1 MPTVALTSNLAWNP
15 LDRLQAFQLVLVST
29 CRSISPTNTILQ
41 RKCQP
46 KPLSSKF
53 RLHCQ
58 LKTEEVQIRRRSP
71 FLESLFLSGDGVVAS
86 REWKTV
92 PDIWRSSAEKFGD
105 RVALVDPYHDPPSTM
120 TYKQQGSEFG
130 LDFGIRNVLAA
141 KCVTGLRRIAKCIG
155 GWVIGSVLTH
165 VWFKISADEQ
175 DVHNRTCHPK
185 YDRQNAIL
193 LTQNMGHTDCL
204 FRQLEQDILDFSEG
218 LRVIGVKPAEKLAFF
233 ADNSCRWLVADQGIM
248 ATGAINVVRG
258 SRSSVEE
265 LLQIYNHSESVA
277 LVVDNP
283 ELFNRIA
290 ETLCSQAAVRF
301 VILVW
306 GDKSCCTSEVLEG
319 LPVYNYKDIIALGH
333 ESRMCLLD
341 SHDARQHYIYEAI
354 SSDDVATIMY
364 TSGTTGSPKG
374 VMLTHK
380 NLLHQINNLWDVV
393 PAEPGDRFLS
403 MLPTWHAYER
413 ASEYFIFTY
422 GIEQVYTTVKYL
434 KEDLQRYQ
442 PNYLVSVPLVLETL
456 YNGIQKQI
464 STSSTARK
472 LVALF
477 FIKISLTYMDI
488 KRIYEIGFLFLYCL
502 MDLAGLQGKCLTKCQ
517 KQCSFLVAAFDWLW
531 ARTISLILWPLH
543 MLAKKL
549 VYNKIQTAIGISKAG
564 ISGGGS
570 LPSHV
575 DRFFEAIDVKV
586 QNGYGLTE
594 SSPVAVCRIPS
605 CNVLGSVGHPIRHT
619 EIRVVDFETGDVLP
633 PGSKGIVEIKGPQV
647 MKGYYKNESATK
659 NALNEGGWLNTGDI
673 GWIAPFH
680 SLGRSRRCSGIV
692 VLEGRA
698 KDTIVLSTG
707 ENVEPSE
714 LEEAAMRSSLI
725 QQIVV
730 IGQDQ
735 RRLGAIIVPN
745 KDEILAT
752 GKMSIIGADTSEL
765 GKENMTALLR
775 EELRKWTSQCSFHIG
790 PILVIDEPFT
800 IDNGLVTP
808 TMKIRRDKVVAQYKL
823 QIENLYK

>member
-1 MPTVALTSNLAWNP
+1 MPTIALTSNLAWNP
-15 LDRLQAFQLVLVST
+15 LDRLQAFQL
-29 CRSISPTNTILQ
+29 
-41 RKCQP
+41 
-46 KPLSSKF
+46 
-53 RLHCQ
+53 
-58 LKTEEVQIRRRSP
+58 TEEMQIRRCSP
-71 FLESLFLSGDGVVAS
+71 FLESLFLSSDGVVAS

-105 RVALVDPYHDPPSTM
+105 LVALVDPYHDPPSTM
-120 TYKQQGSEFG
+120 TYK
-130 LDFGIRNVLAA
+130 
-141 KCVTGLRRIAKCIG
+141 
-155 GWVIGSVLTH
+155 
-165 VWFKISADEQ
+165 
-175 DVHNRTCHPK
+175 
-185 YDRQNAIL
+185 
-193 LTQNMGHTDCL
+193 
-204 FRQLEQDILDFSEG
+204 QLEQDILDFSEG

-283 ELFNRIA
+283 EFFNRIA

-306 GDKSCCTSEVLEG
+306 GDKSCCTCEVLEG

-364 TSGTTGSPKG
+364 TSGTTGNPKG

-380 NLLHQINNLWDVV
+380 NLLHQINNLWDIV

-434 KEDLQRYQ
+434 KVHVLFILLVKEDLRRYQ

-464 STSSTARK
+464 SRSSTVRK

-488 KRIYEIGFLFLYCL
+488 KRIYE
-502 MDLAGLQGKCLTKCQ
+502 GKCLTKCQ

-549 VYNKIQTAIGISKAG
+549 VYNKIQSAIGISKAG

-673 GWIAPFH
+673 GWIAPSH
-680 SLGRSRRCSGIV
+680 SLGRSRRCSGMV

-735 RRLGAIIVPN
+735 RRIGAIIVPN

-765 GKENMTALLR
+765 SKENMTALLR
-775 EELRKWTSQCSFHIG
+775 EELRK
-790 PILVIDEPFT
+790 
-800 IDNGLVTP
+800 
-808 TMKIRRDKVVAQYKL
+808 
-823 QIENLYK
+823 

>member
-1 MPTVALTSNLAWNP
+1 MPTIALTSNLAWNP
-15 LDRLQAFQLVLVST
+15 LDRLQAFQL
-29 CRSISPTNTILQ
+29 
-41 RKCQP
+41 
-46 KPLSSKF
+46 
-53 RLHCQ
+53 
-58 LKTEEVQIRRRSP
+58 TEEMQIRRCSP
-71 FLESLFLSGDGVVAS
+71 FLESLFLSSDGVVAS

-105 RVALVDPYHDPPSTM
+105 LVALVDPYHDPPSTM
-120 TYKQQGSEFG
+120 TYK
-130 LDFGIRNVLAA
+130 
-141 KCVTGLRRIAKCIG
+141 
-155 GWVIGSVLTH
+155 
-165 VWFKISADEQ
+165 
-175 DVHNRTCHPK
+175 
-185 YDRQNAIL
+185 
-193 LTQNMGHTDCL
+193 
-204 FRQLEQDILDFSEG
+204 QLEQDILDFSEG

-283 ELFNRIA
+283 EFFNRIA

-306 GDKSCCTSEVLEG
+306 GDKSCCTCEVLEG

-364 TSGTTGSPKG
+364 TSGTTGNPKG

-380 NLLHQINNLWDVV
+380 NLLHQDMGCRGSCIRHFCLSCRLDRLVGGIQGYALGSFFVINNLWDIV

-434 KEDLQRYQ
+434 KEDLRRYQ

-464 STSSTARK
+464 SRSSTVRK

-488 KRIYEIGFLFLYCL
+488 KRIYE
-502 MDLAGLQGKCLTKCQ
+502 GKCLTKCQ

-549 VYNKIQTAIGISKAG
+549 VYNKIQSAIGISKAG

-673 GWIAPFH
+673 GWIAPSH
-680 SLGRSRRCSGIV
+680 SLGRSRRCSGMV

-735 RRLGAIIVPN
+735 RRIGAIIVPN

-765 GKENMTALLR
+765 SKENMTALLR
-775 EELRKWTSQCSFHIG
+775 EELRK
-790 PILVIDEPFT
+790 
-800 IDNGLVTP
+800 
-808 TMKIRRDKVVAQYKL
+808 
-823 QIENLYK
+823 

>member
-1 MPTVALTSNLAWNP
+1 MPTIALTSNLDWNP
-15 LDRLQAFQLVLVST
+15 LDRLRAFQLVLVST
-29 CRSISPTNTILQ
+29 CRSISPTNTTLQ

-46 KPLSSKF
+46 KRLSSKF

-58 LKTEEVQIRRRSP
+58 LKTEEVQIRRCSP
-71 FLESLFLSGDGVVAS
+71 FLESLFLSSDGVVAS

-120 TYKQQGSEFG
+120 TYK
-130 LDFGIRNVLAA
+130 
-141 KCVTGLRRIAKCIG
+141 
-155 GWVIGSVLTH
+155 
-165 VWFKISADEQ
+165 
-175 DVHNRTCHPK
+175 
-185 YDRQNAIL
+185 
-193 LTQNMGHTDCL
+193 
-204 FRQLEQDILDFSEG
+204 QLEQDILDFSEG

-283 ELFNRIA
+283 EFFNRIA

-364 TSGTTGSPKG
+364 TSGTTGNPKG

-434 KEDLQRYQ
+434 KEDLLRYQ

-456 YNGIQKQI
+456 YKGIQKQI

-488 KRIYEIGFLFLYCL
+488 KRIYE
-502 MDLAGLQGKCLTKCQ
+502 GKCLTKCQ

-575 DRFFEAIDVKV
+575 DRFFEAIDMKV

-594 SSPVAVCRIPS
+594 SSPVAACRIPS
-605 CNVLGSVGHPIRHT
+605 CNVLGSIGHPIRHT

-659 NALNEGGWLNTGDI
+659 NALNESGWLYTGDI
-673 GWIAPFH
+673 GWIAPSH
-680 SLGRSRRCSGIV
+680 SLGRSRRCSGMV

-765 GKENMTALLR
+765 SKENMTALLL
-775 EELRKWTSQCSFHIG
+775 EELRK
-790 PILVIDEPFT
+790 
-800 IDNGLVTP
+800 
-808 TMKIRRDKVVAQYKL
+808 
-823 QIENLYK
+823 